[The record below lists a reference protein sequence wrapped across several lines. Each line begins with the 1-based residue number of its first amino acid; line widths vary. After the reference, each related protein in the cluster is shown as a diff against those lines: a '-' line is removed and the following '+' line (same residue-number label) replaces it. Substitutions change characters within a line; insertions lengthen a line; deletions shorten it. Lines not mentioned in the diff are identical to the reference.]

1 MRFALVLLSFIFCSA
16 VSAQNFS
23 ADQKKEIETVIHNY
37 LISNPEVLKESFAAL
52 EKKEADA
59 QVASRLAAVN
69 ENKEL
74 LFNSKNQAVIGNPS
88 GDVTLVEFFDYNCG
102 YCRSSQAELK
112 QLIADDKNLRVVLK
126 EFPVLGSG
134 SIEAALVAA
143 QLIGTPAYEK
153 FHNALLASESPV
165 DKESAIEAAKSLKLD
180 SAKLEKGMQEPH
192 VRDVLKESY
201 TLANALGINGTPGY
215 VIGTQVFVGA
225 AGADKLKTAITNM
238 RKCGKAE
245 C

>member
-1 MRFALVLLSFIFCSA
+1 MRFALVVLSFFVCGAAFADS
-16 VSAQNFS
+16 FS
-23 ADQKKEIETVIHNY
+23 AEQKKEIETVVHDY
-37 LISNPEVLKESFAAL
+37 LIKNPEVLKESFAAL
-52 EKKEADA
+52 EKKEAEA
-59 QVASRLAAVN
+59 QAASRLAAIA

-74 LFNSKNQAVIGNPS
+74 LFDSKNQAVIGNPK

-134 SIEAALVAA
+134 SIESALVAA
-143 QLIGTPAYEK
+143 QLIGTPSYEK

-165 DKESAIEAAKSLKLD
+165 DKESAIEAAKALKLD
-180 SAKLEKGMQEPH
+180 SSKLEKGMQDPH

-215 VIGTQVFVGA
+215 VVGTQVFVGA

-238 RKCGKAE
+238 RKCGKTE